1 MELVFSQILD
11 GLSIGSVLLLAAT
24 GLAIVFGLMGV
35 INLAHGEFMMLGAYV
50 TFVVQNMFRPLG
62 ASVFELY
69 YLVALVASFV
79 VTALVGVL
87 LERTLIRR
95 LYGRPL
101 ETLLATWGVSLI
113 LIQFVRSVSLA
124 MVLGI
129 GVTAL
134 LGWLAKRFMP
144 SSLKEASFASY
155 LGGAVWAVAGLLG
168 IFSINIFSSFGRFF
182 SNPWFG
188 PRNIDVTA
196 PKWLQGSWGSI
207 GGIELPGIRIFII
220 VLSALLLAAVAWF
233 LTKSVWGVRIRSVT
247 QNREMSN
254 CLGIPTDSVDS
265 ITFGI
270 GSGLAGVAG
279 CAITLLL
286 SLIHI

>member
-62 ASVFELY
+62 GTVFELY

-124 MVLGI
+124 MMLGI

-144 SSLKEASFASY
+144 VFLKEASYSSY
-155 LGGAVWAVAGLLG
+155 LGGALWGVAGVLG
-168 IFSINIFSSFGRFF
+168 ILSINIFASFGRFF

-196 PKWLQGSWGSI
+196 PNGCKEVGAPLLGSNCQESGYSS
-207 GGIELPGIRIFII
+207 
-220 VLSALLLAAVAWF
+220 LSCRHFCSQLLL
-233 LTKSVWGVRIRSVT
+233 
-247 QNREMSN
+247 
-254 CLGIPTDSVDS
+254 
-265 ITFGI
+265 
-270 GSGLAGVAG
+270 GS
-279 CAITLLL
+279 
-286 SLIHI
+286 

>member
-50 TFVVQNMFRPLG
+50 TFVVQNVFRPLG
-62 ASVFELY
+62 GTAFELY
-69 YLVALVASFV
+69 YIVALVASFV

-129 GVTAL
+129 GVTAV
-134 LGWLAKRFMP
+134 LGWLVQRFLPM
-144 SSLKEASFASY
+144 SLKQASFSSY
-155 LGGAVWAVAGLLG
+155 LGGAVWALAGVLG
-168 IFSINIFSSFGRFF
+168 IFSINIFVSFGRFF

-196 PKWLQGSWGSI
+196 PKWLQVSWGSVA
-207 GGIELPGIRIFII
+207 GFELPGIRIFII
-220 VLSALLLAAVAWF
+220 VYYFFSYLLL
-233 LTKSVWGVRIRSVT
+233 I
-247 QNREMSN
+247 
-254 CLGIPTDSVDS
+254 
-265 ITFGI
+265 
-270 GSGLAGVAG
+270 
-279 CAITLLL
+279 
-286 SLIHI
+286 

>member
-50 TFVVQNMFRPLG
+50 TFVVQNVFRPLG
-62 ASVFELY
+62 GTAFELY
-69 YLVALVASFV
+69 YIVALVASFV

-124 MVLGI
+124 MMLGI

-134 LGWLAKRFMP
+134 LGWLAQRFLP
-144 SSLKEASFASY
+144 SL
-155 LGGAVWAVAGLLG
+155 
-168 IFSINIFSSFGRFF
+168 
-182 SNPWFG
+182 
-188 PRNIDVTA
+188 
-196 PKWLQGSWGSI
+196 
-207 GGIELPGIRIFII
+207 
-220 VLSALLLAAVAWF
+220 
-233 LTKSVWGVRIRSVT
+233 
-247 QNREMSN
+247 
-254 CLGIPTDSVDS
+254 
-265 ITFGI
+265 
-270 GSGLAGVAG
+270 
-279 CAITLLL
+279 
-286 SLIHI
+286 

>member
-101 ETLLATWGVSLI
+101 ETLLATWGVSLM

-124 MVLGI
+124 MMLGI
-129 GVTAL
+129 GVDST
-134 LGWLAKRFMP
+134 
-144 SSLKEASFASY
+144 
-155 LGGAVWAVAGLLG
+155 AGLVGQTVHARVLEG
-168 IFSINIFSSFGRFF
+168 CI
-182 SNPWFG
+182 
-188 PRNIDVTA
+188 
-196 PKWLQGSWGSI
+196 
-207 GGIELPGIRIFII
+207 IRK
-220 VLSALLLAAVAWF
+220 LSRWC
-233 LTKSVWGVRIRSVT
+233 
-247 QNREMSN
+247 
-254 CLGIPTDSVDS
+254 CLGCGWFARNFFNQYFRFLWP
-265 ITFGI
+265 
-270 GSGLAGVAG
+270 
-279 CAITLLL
+279 LLFKPL
-286 SLIHI
+286 VRSTQH

>member
-79 VTALVGVL
+79 VTALIGVL

-124 MVLGI
+124 MVL
-129 GVTAL
+129 
-134 LGWLAKRFMP
+134 
-144 SSLKEASFASY
+144 
-155 LGGAVWAVAGLLG
+155 
-168 IFSINIFSSFGRFF
+168 
-182 SNPWFG
+182 
-188 PRNIDVTA
+188 
-196 PKWLQGSWGSI
+196 
-207 GGIELPGIRIFII
+207 
-220 VLSALLLAAVAWF
+220 
-233 LTKSVWGVRIRSVT
+233 
-247 QNREMSN
+247 
-254 CLGIPTDSVDS
+254 
-265 ITFGI
+265 
-270 GSGLAGVAG
+270 
-279 CAITLLL
+279 
-286 SLIHI
+286 

>member
-95 LYGRPL
+95 LYR
-101 ETLLATWGVSLI
+101 ATARNSAGHLGCQPDPDS
-113 LIQFVRSVSLA
+113 VRSQCFPGHGAGNWCDSTVG
-124 MVLGI
+124 MVGQTLYALVPERSIICQLSRWCCLGC
-129 GVTAL
+129 GRFA
-134 LGWLAKRFMP
+134 WDFFNKRFLFLWP
-144 SSLKEASFASY
+144 LLFKP
-155 LGGAVWAVAGLLG
+155 LVWA
-168 IFSINIFSSFGRFF
+168 
-182 SNPWFG
+182 
-188 PRNIDVTA
+188 
-196 PKWLQGSWGSI
+196 
-207 GGIELPGIRIFII
+207 
-220 VLSALLLAAVAWF
+220 
-233 LTKSVWGVRIRSVT
+233 T
-247 QNREMSN
+247 Q
-254 CLGIPTDSVDS
+254 
-265 ITFGI
+265 
-270 GSGLAGVAG
+270 
-279 CAITLLL
+279 
-286 SLIHI
+286 H